1 MIVTFCGHA
10 HFSGTAEHEQRI
22 LAFLEN
28 NVGDRKTDFYL
39 GEYGEFDRFA
49 YHCCKSYQCT
59 HPGVSLVLVTPYMTV
74 DYQRT
79 HLERQKERYDA
90 IVYPDLEEK
99 PLRYAIAYRNRYMV
113 DCADLVISYID
124 HDWGGAY
131 KTYRYA
137 KKKGKVVFN
146 LAEFS

>member
-1 MIVTFCGHA
+1 
-10 HFSGTAEHEQRI
+10 
-22 LAFLEN
+22 
-28 NVGDRKTDFYL
+28 
-39 GEYGEFDRFA
+39 
-49 YHCCKSYQCT
+49 
-59 HPGVSLVLVTPYMTV
+59 
-74 DYQRT
+74 
-79 HLERQKERYDA
+79 
-90 IVYPDLEEK
+90 
-99 PLRYAIAYRNRYMV
+99 MV